1 MRAVGHVRHVV
12 REQQQTEVLARC
24 AQRLGH
30 GGDDVGA
37 QALDGV
43 DLVLEVVVVRGLV
56 RALEVQGHEVVPFEH
71 VQRGGDL
78 GGVVGVP
85 LAGRGRDGD
94 GLKPR
99 QDADAVA
106 QRHGR
111 DNAAVRAV
119 VLREVRQRSRRALGP
134 EPDAV
139 GRELAGGAARD
150 VDRVLIEDVERAA
163 HQLAQHVGIRAAGGQ
178 DGADLLAEVVVRR
191 GEPDAL
197 DVHVAL
203 HREVAERRALV
214 DDHAGL
220 LGQRAEVG
228 VVKEHRHKL
237 VRLAAL
243 DAARAVG
250 DDVLVLERHVL
261 IGVGD
266 HVAAVAR
273 VAGGELYAGRRRLE
287 RGAAEKVLARRAAE
301 DGHDGRVAAGGE
313 ALGHV
318 AHAAE
323 DAVAGEIVDRV
334 LFRSFQRRAAAERV
348 ERVVGHA
355 VADDENVF
363 HTVSLFSE
371 DFFAAGCPVGCRDPR
386 FFLPHSIY
394 YFPRFVKRSSGF
406 RGILLLFV
414 EFNKII
420 SIIKLGIGNFSS
432 S

>member
-1 MRAVGHVRHVV
+1 M
-12 REQQQTEVLARC
+12 
-24 AQRLGH
+24 
-30 GGDDVGA
+30 
-37 QALDGV
+37 
-43 DLVLEVVVVRGLV
+43 
-56 RALEVQGHEVVPFEH
+56 
-71 VQRGGDL
+71 
-78 GGVVGVP
+78 
-85 LAGRGRDGD
+85 
-94 GLKPR
+94 
-99 QDADAVA
+99 A

-111 DNAAVRAV
+111 DDAAVRAV
-119 VLREVRQRSRRALGP
+119 VLREVRQRGRRALGP

-191 GEPDAL
+191 GELYAP

-228 VVKEHRHKL
+228 VMEEHRHEL

-266 HVAAVAR
+266 HVASVAR

-334 LFRSFQRRAAAERV
+334 LFRCFERRAAAKRV

>member
-1 MRAVGHVRHVV
+1 M
-12 REQQQTEVLARC
+12 
-24 AQRLGH
+24 
-30 GGDDVGA
+30 
-37 QALDGV
+37 
-43 DLVLEVVVVRGLV
+43 
-56 RALEVQGHEVVPFEH
+56 
-71 VQRGGDL
+71 
-78 GGVVGVP
+78 
-85 LAGRGRDGD
+85 
-94 GLKPR
+94 
-99 QDADAVA
+99 
-106 QRHGR
+106 
-111 DNAAVRAV
+111 
-119 VLREVRQRSRRALGP
+119 
-134 EPDAV
+134 
-139 GRELAGGAARD
+139 
-150 VDRVLIEDVERAA
+150 LIEDVERAA

-191 GEPDAL
+191 GELYAP

-228 VVKEHRHKL
+228 VVKEHRHEL

-266 HVAAVAR
+266 HVASVAR

-323 DAVAGEIVDRV
+323 DAVAREGIDRV
-334 LFRSFQRRAAAERV
+334 FFRCFERRAAAERV
-348 ERVVGHA
+348 ERMVGHA

>member
-1 MRAVGHVRHVV
+1 M
-12 REQQQTEVLARC
+12 
-24 AQRLGH
+24 
-30 GGDDVGA
+30 
-37 QALDGV
+37 
-43 DLVLEVVVVRGLV
+43 VVRGLV
-56 RALEVQGHEVVPFEH
+56 RALEVQRHEVVPFEH
-71 VQRGGDL
+71 VERGGDL

-94 GLKPR
+94 GLQPR

-111 DNAAVRAV
+111 DDAAVRAV
-119 VLREVRQRSRRALGP
+119 VLGEVRQRGRRALGP

-150 VDRVLIEDVERAA
+150 VDRVLVENVERAA
-163 HQLAQHVGIRAAGGQ
+163 HELAQHVGVRAAGGQ
-178 DGADLLAEVVVRR
+178 DGADLLSEVVVRR
-191 GEPDAL
+191 GELNAL

-228 VVKEHRHKL
+228 VVKEHRHEL

-261 IGVGD
+261 IGIRD

-273 VAGGELYAGRRRLE
+273 IAGGEPDAGRRRLE

-301 DGHDGRVAAGGE
+301 NGHDGRVAAGGE

-323 DAVAGEIVDRV
+323 DAVAREGIDRV
-334 LFRSFQRRAAAERV
+334 FFRCFERRAAAERV
-348 ERVVGHA
+348 ERMVGHA

-371 DFFAAGCPVGCRDPR
+371 DFSPRGALWDAGTRGFFCPTV
-386 FFLPHSIY
+386 Y
-394 YFPRFVKRSSGF
+394 T
-406 RGILLLFV
+406 
-414 EFNKII
+414 I
-420 SIIKLGIGNFSS
+420 SPGL
-432 S
+432 

>member
-1 MRAVGHVRHVV
+1 M
-12 REQQQTEVLARC
+12 
-24 AQRLGH
+24 
-30 GGDDVGA
+30 
-37 QALDGV
+37 
-43 DLVLEVVVVRGLV
+43 RGLV
-56 RALEVQGHEVVPFEH
+56 RALEMQGHKVVLFEH
-71 VQRGGDL
+71 AQRGGDL
-78 GGVVGVP
+78 RGVVGVP

-111 DNAAVRAV
+111 DDTAVRAV
-119 VLREVRQRSRRALGP
+119 VLGEVRQRGRRALGP

-150 VDRVLIEDVERAA
+150 VDRVLVENVERAA
-163 HQLAQHVGIRAAGGQ
+163 HELAQHVGIRAAGGQ

-191 GEPDAL
+191 SELNAL

-228 VVKEHRHKL
+228 VVKEHRHEL

-250 DDVLVLERHVL
+250 DDVFVLERHVL
-261 IGVGD
+261 IGIRD

-273 VAGGELYAGRRRLE
+273 VAGGELNAGRRRLE

-301 DGHDGRVAAGGE
+301 DGHDGCVAAGGE

-323 DAVAGEIVDRV
+323 DAVAREGVDRV
-334 LFRSFQRRAAAERV
+334 LFRCFERRAAAERV

-371 DFFAAGCPVGCRDPR
+371 DFSPRGALWDAGTRGYSAPQYILFPPVCEAMRRLPGHFAAICR
-386 FFLPHSIY
+386 IQQN
-394 YFPRFVKRSSGF
+394 YF
-406 RGILLLFV
+406 
-414 EFNKII
+414 NH
-420 SIIKLGIGNFSS
+420 
-432 S
+432 